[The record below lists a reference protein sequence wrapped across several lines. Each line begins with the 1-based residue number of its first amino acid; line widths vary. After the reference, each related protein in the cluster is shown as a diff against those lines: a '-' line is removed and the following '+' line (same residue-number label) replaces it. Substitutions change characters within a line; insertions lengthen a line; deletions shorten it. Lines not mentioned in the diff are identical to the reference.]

1 MVTDNGNFLLD
12 WCFPETK
19 YCWSSVHNYLK
30 LIPGLLYELYTIPI
44 TLFYMYLFLGVVET
58 GLFIDMTDECLVGDP
73 QGNVRL
79 LKKTEQTLEL

>member
-1 MVTDNGNFLLD
+1 MIV
-12 WCFPETK
+12 
-19 YCWSSVHNYLK
+19 
-30 LIPGLLYELYTIPI
+30 I
-44 TLFYMYLFLGVVET
+44 LGVVET

>member
-1 MVTDNGNFLLD
+1 MYANIIKMKFVKNKFLKISKFKWNLLG
-12 WCFPETK
+12 FLT
-19 YCWSSVHNYLK
+19 
-30 LIPGLLYELYTIPI
+30 LIYVIVI
-44 TLFYMYLFLGVVET
+44 LGVVET